1 MRQSYSTHK
10 PIHDDI
16 SPVHAAFS
24 EDTFQEDKEHE
35 ECGVARLLGVKDAGA
50 LGALASCPDRG
61 QETAGIA
68 ATHIFPRARGRSQPR
83 RNPHP
88 AGAFGHSCNFTAGAS
103 NTAHAQPLP
112 VWYSSGLIT
121 LAHNCNLSNGKELT
135 ETLLHGGPVLQTT
148 TDSELF
154 LHLFAQVEQSDS
166 DEDNARVL
174 KRACAAFSVAM
185 LYPNKLFAVRP
196 LGCRPLVLGSLGKG
210 FAIDSENC
218 AFNQKGA
225 TLEPEI
231 APGEM
236 LTIT

>member
-1 MRQSYSTHK
+1 MLGASVCDYPKRHGSKLTQTANICPACVSACRGPPEPHDLAITNTAYRPKHAVACF
-10 PIHDDI
+10 IHVNSCDSLI
-16 SPVHAAFS
+16 RRTSLSMMIYLRYTPPFRKIPFKK
-24 EDTFQEDKEHE
+24 TKEHE
-35 ECGVARLLGVKDAGA
+35 ECGVVRLLGVKDAGA

-154 LHLFAQVEQSDS
+154 LHLFAQVE
-166 DEDNARVL
+166 
-174 KRACAAFSVAM
+174 
-185 LYPNKLFAVRP
+185 
-196 LGCRPLVLGSLGKG
+196 
-210 FAIDSENC
+210 
-218 AFNQKGA
+218 
-225 TLEPEI
+225 
-231 APGEM
+231 
-236 LTIT
+236 